1 MKFKINVL
9 YFYLNKRMSG
19 NLISSIPVILNP
31 IPFVEMSSEI
41 SELVH
46 GTPQTSESEV
56 SSEDLNPPVKFDDAF
71 IQYYINHNKDF
82 KKYFKIT
89 NTKLIK
95 EHQDIFNIKNRLINI
110 LPDKIEEAKNIL
122 REFFDDLTKRKTY
135 KTKSTY
141 TLKTTGETKE
151 YENEISYRYKP
162 KVKKFDFLRNN
173 EQVVNILNDKNIR
186 QCDKVHLIYDV
197 LTDDEKK
204 QVCISNLS
212 NFVYREG
219 YKNNS

>member
-1 MKFKINVL
+1 
-9 YFYLNKRMSG
+9 MSG
-19 NLISSIPVILNP
+19 NLISSIPVISNP
-31 IPFVEMSSEI
+31 EPELSSEEGKTI
-41 SELVH
+41 
-46 GTPQTSESEV
+46 
-56 SSEDLNPPVKFDDAF
+56 NFDDAF
-71 IQYYINHNKDF
+71 IQYYINHDKNF

-95 EHQDIFNIKNRLINI
+95 EHQDVFNIKNRLINI

-122 REFFDDLTKRKTY
+122 REYFDDLKNQKTY
-135 KTKSTY
+135 KSKQKY

-151 YENEISYRYKP
+151 YENEIQYRYKP

-173 EQVVNILNDKNIR
+173 EKVVKILNDDNVR
-186 QCDKVHLIYDV
+186 PCDKVHLIYDV
-197 LTDDEKK
+197 LSDDEKK

-219 YKNNS
+219 YKKWMLIND

>member
-1 MKFKINVL
+1 
-9 YFYLNKRMSG
+9 MSG
-19 NLISSIPVILNP
+19 NLIVKPEVIEP
-31 IPFVEMSSEI
+31 IEIESSEI
-41 SELVH
+41 IPRNDL
-46 GTPQTSESEV
+46 
-56 SSEDLNPPVKFDDAF
+56 SEDKTITFDDAF
-71 IQYYINHNKDF
+71 VKYYINHDKEY

-89 NTKLIK
+89 NTKLVK
-95 EHQDIFNIKNRLINI
+95 EYGGVFNIKNRMINI

-122 REFFDDLTKRKTY
+122 KEFFDDLKNQRTY
-135 KTKSTY
+135 KSKQKY

-151 YENEISYRYKP
+151 YENEIPYRYKP

-173 EQVVNILNDKNIR
+173 EKVVKILNDDNVR

-197 LTDDEKK
+197 LTEDEKK

-219 YKNNS
+219 YKK

>member
-1 MKFKINVL
+1 
-9 YFYLNKRMSG
+9 MSG
-19 NLISSIPVILNP
+19 NLISSTNIPVILNP
-31 IPFVEMSSEI
+31 IPFVEGQISSEI
-41 SELVH
+41 SDLI
-46 GTPQTSESEV
+46 PNSEESKTI
-56 SSEDLNPPVKFDDAF
+56 NFDDAF
-71 IQYYINHNKDF
+71 TKYYINHDKNF

-95 EHQDIFNIKNRLINI
+95 EHQDVFNVKNRLINI
-110 LPDKIEEAKNIL
+110 IPDKIEDAKNIL
-122 REFFDDLTKRKTY
+122 REFFDDLKNQKTY
-135 KTKSTY
+135 KSKQKY

-151 YENEISYRYKP
+151 YENEIPYRYKP

-173 EQVVNILNDKNIR
+173 KKVVKILNDDSVR

-219 YKNNS
+219 YKK